1 MNEQTAL
8 FVAATRENRTA
19 ALATVLSGDRAGV
32 HIVLDLAGNVSGTTG
47 DAALDA
53 LIVERLQVVLNRQ
66 EAERSQIEHGAES
79 VDLFIDVT
87 TPAARL
93 IIVGAVHAAVALITF
108 GNALGY
114 RTIVVDNR
122 TAFNT
127 PERVG
132 EATERIVQWPADA
145 LQELGLDDGC
155 YIVFLT
161 HDPKLDNPALMV
173 ALRSSARY
181 VGALGSTRTHAR
193 RLESLREEGMNAE
206 ELARIHAPVG
216 LNIGARS
223 PEEIALSIIAE
234 ITAVRRGKTGVF
246 RNP

>member
-1 MNEQTAL
+1 MNEQTAF

-19 ALATVLSGDRAGV
+19 ALATVLSGERLGA
-32 HIVLDLAGNVSGTTG
+32 HIVSDQSGRTLGSTG
-47 DAALDA
+47 DPALDT

-66 EAERSQIEHGAES
+66 EPERTQVDHGAETI
-79 VDLFIDVT
+79 DLFIDVT

-132 EATERIVQWPADA
+132 NATERIVQWPADA
-145 LQELGLDDGC
+145 LQGLSLDDGC

-161 HDPKLDNPALMV
+161 HDPKLDNPALLV
-173 ALRSSARY
+173 ALRSPARY

-193 RLESLREEGMNAE
+193 RVETLREEGLSAE
-206 ELARIHAPVG
+206 ELSRIHAPVG
-216 LNIGARS
+216 LDIGARS

-234 ITAVRRGKTGVF
+234 ITAVRRGKSA
-246 RNP
+246 